1 MSYRDREACA
11 APVGAGMPA
20 KQATRWMAPA
30 SPVFAGAPAPT
41 EAKFHLPHVPAH
53 EADMSYR
60 DHEAGAAPV
69 GAGMPAK
76 QATRWMAPA
85 SPVFAGAPA
94 PTEAQFH
101 LPRRCQPMK
110 HRQAGLTLIELM
122 VALAL
127 TAMLGVMLAA
137 LVNGW
142 LKVRE
147 RLQATNQ
154 EASVLDFCL
163 AVERRFDSP
172 VMRRL
177 YEQRLPLASRWLDWQ
192 PASNQL
198 LWVAIT
204 GMPEAEGGSR
214 LQRQRLRFEVREQRL
229 LLESSADLY
238 AAAAPR
244 WVQRDRLERVSA
256 MNVLYY
262 QGGRWLAWPS
272 DQPAHPGRGVRLAL
286 QRDGAPYVCTFA
298 LPWGRS

>member
-1 MSYRDREACA
+1 MRYRNREACA
-11 APVGAGMPA
+11 APVGAGLPA
-20 KQATRWMAPA
+20 KQATLCMAPA

-41 EAKFHLPHVPAH
+41 GRAH
-53 EADMSYR
+53 
-60 DHEAGAAPV
+60 
-69 GAGMPAK
+69 
-76 QATRWMAPA
+76 TR
-85 SPVFAGAPA
+85 
-94 PTEAQFH
+94 
-101 LPRRCQPMK
+101 QPWTQPSK

-127 TAMLGVMLAA
+127 TAVLGIMLAA

-147 RLQATNQ
+147 RLQVTTQ
-154 EASVLDFCL
+154 ETSVLDFCL
-163 AVERRFDSP
+163 ALERRFDSP
-172 VMRRL
+172 VMRRV
-177 YEQRLPLASRWLDWQ
+177 YDQRLPMASRWLDWQ

-214 LQRQRLRFEVREQRL
+214 LQRQRLRFEAREQRL

-244 WVQRDRLERVSA
+244 WVQRERLDRVSA

-262 QGGRWLAWPS
+262 QGGRWQAWPS
-272 DQPAHPGRGVRLAL
+272 DQPAHPGRGVRLEL

>member
-1 MSYRDREACA
+1 
-11 APVGAGMPA
+11 
-20 KQATRWMAPA
+20 MAPA
-30 SPVFAGAPAPT
+30 SPVFAGEPGPT
-41 EAKFHLPHVPAH
+41 
-53 EADMSYR
+53 D
-60 DHEAGAAPV
+60 
-69 GAGMPAK
+69 
-76 QATRWMAPA
+76 
-85 SPVFAGAPA
+85 
-94 PTEAQFH
+94 AQFNP
-101 LPRRCQPMK
+101 PRRCLPTR

-127 TAMLGVMLAA
+127 TAVLGIMLAA

-147 RLQATNQ
+147 RLQVTNQ
-154 EASVLDFCL
+154 ETSVLDFCL
-163 AVERRFDSP
+163 ALERRFDSP
-172 VMRRL
+172 VMRRV
-177 YEQRLPLASRWLDWQ
+177 YDQRLPLASRWLDWQ

-214 LQRQRLRFEVREQRL
+214 LQRQRLRFEAREQRL

-244 WVQRDRLERVSA
+244 WVQRERLDRVSA

-272 DQPAHPGRGVRLAL
+272 DQPTHPGRGVRLEL

>member
-1 MSYRDREACA
+1 
-11 APVGAGMPA
+11 
-20 KQATRWMAPA
+20 MAPA

-41 EAKFHLPHVPAH
+41 GRAH
-53 EADMSYR
+53 AR
-60 DHEAGAAPV
+60 QAG
-69 GAGMPAK
+69 
-76 QATRWMAPA
+76 T
-85 SPVFAGAPA
+85 
-94 PTEAQFH
+94 
-101 LPRRCQPMK
+101 QPSK

-127 TAMLGVMLAA
+127 TALLGIMLAA

-147 RLQATNQ
+147 RLQVTTQ
-154 EASVLDFCL
+154 ETSVLDFCL
-163 AVERRFDSP
+163 ALERRFDSP
-172 VMRRL
+172 VMRRV
-177 YEQRLPLASRWLDWQ
+177 YDQRLPLASRWLDWQ

-214 LQRQRLRFEVREQRL
+214 LQRQRLRFEAREQHL

-244 WVQRDRLERVSA
+244 WVQRERLDRVSA

-272 DQPAHPGRGVRLAL
+272 DQPAHPGRGVRLEL
-286 QRDGAPYVCTFA
+286 LRDGAPYVCTFA